1 MATTSDQSISTI
13 DLPKATPTTDAAA
26 KRRLQ
31 NRLNQRASRERRAL
45 KAGKQNNKQKRWII
59 YTEGAKAHAE
69 PELVKSDH
77 MIISSIPPK
86 KPTHNLCHL
95 KTQTS
100 ATIAD
105 WNARKHYLIAQL
117 EQRVASAAANQ
128 LNQLTLLAPVTN
140 LNIVNAMLINAT
152 FMGLTLELLGEEIV
166 STFNIPGPMTL
177 QLPPSLQPTS
187 TQIEIHHH
195 PWIDL
200 MPMKSFRDVLLKNL
214 DKYDEDDFCGDLHG
228 QIGASNGIGLISW
241 GEPWDPSAYEI
252 SEGVFRKWAW
262 LLKECPEIIRT
273 TNHWR
278 RIRGEKPLHIGQP
291 VGFVHSEEVQE

>member
-1 MATTSDQSISTI
+1 MTG
-13 DLPKATPTTDAAA
+13 
-26 KRRLQ
+26 
-31 NRLNQRASRERRAL
+31 ERRAL
-45 KAGKQNNKQKRWII
+45 KAGKHNNKQKRWII
-59 YTEGAKAHAE
+59 YTEEAKAHAE
-69 PELVKSDH
+69 AELVITDH
-77 MIISSIPPK
+77 VIISSIPPK
-86 KPTHNLCHL
+86 KPTHDSCQLN
-95 KTQTS
+95 TQTS

-105 WNARKHYLIAQL
+105 WNARKNYLIAQL
-117 EQRVASAAANQ
+117 ERRVASAAANQ

-140 LNIVNAMLINAT
+140 LNIVNAMLINGK
-152 FMGLTLELLGEEIV
+152 FMGLTLDLLGEDIV

-177 QLPPSLQPTS
+177 RLPPSLQPTS
-187 TQIEIHHH
+187 TQIEILHH

-241 GEPWDPSAYEI
+241 GEPWDPTAYEI

-262 LLKECPEIIRT
+262 LLKECPEIIKT